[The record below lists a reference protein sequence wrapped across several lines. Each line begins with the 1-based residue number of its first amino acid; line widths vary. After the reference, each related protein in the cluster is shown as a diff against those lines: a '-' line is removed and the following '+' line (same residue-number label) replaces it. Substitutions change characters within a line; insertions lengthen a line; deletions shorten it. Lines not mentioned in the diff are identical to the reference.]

1 MHDKYSTNLE
11 ILPCKS
17 EEVGGLG
24 SGMGGR
30 YEVESPVVKTLFGTG
45 TSMKREW
52 HNIERYPQRY
62 KKDR

>member
-1 MHDKYSTNLE
+1 MHDRYSINHE
-11 ILPCKS
+11 ILPYKS

-24 SGMGGR
+24 SGMDGR
-30 YEVESPVVKTLFGTG
+30 YKVESPVLKTLFGTG

-52 HNIERYPQRY
+52 HNIERHPQGY